1 LNCWVRVWIFR
12 GIGCRIM
19 RIDLEFPLDS
29 RTIREIAQITSANFT
44 ELLMEN
50 YLPISWESP
59 SARDLRAPVWNF
71 RETWDASIHFI
82 SASQLLSAGREMRS
96 LCANLPTFKSNA
108 LVAIIFL
115 SFLLNRTFLCS
126 VLASALQVIAFI
138 SERAIKSY
146 FFSYTPSECKLVT
159 ALFYGTSFIALYYG
173 RLNRAVM
180 NRSLT

>member
-1 LNCWVRVWIFR
+1 MNYVISPWSLRFP
-12 GIGCRIM
+12 RIAVSWSL
-19 RIDLEFPLDS
+19 R
-29 RTIREIAQITSANFT
+29 AFT
-44 ELLMEN
+44 RQL
-50 YLPISWESP
+50 
-59 SARDLRAPVWNF
+59 ARDLRAPVWNF

-126 VLASALQVIAFI
+126 VLASALQAIAFI